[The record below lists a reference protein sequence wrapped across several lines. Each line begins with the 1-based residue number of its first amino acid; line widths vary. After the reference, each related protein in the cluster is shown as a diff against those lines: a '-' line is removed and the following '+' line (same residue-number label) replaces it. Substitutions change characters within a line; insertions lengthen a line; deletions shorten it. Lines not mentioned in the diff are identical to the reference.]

1 MFRFCRLTLIGICSM
16 TLHISAAKAD
26 MIFSNFGPDQSF
38 DIFAYGFGQVP
49 TETSRA
55 YTASA
60 FTVPAG
66 PSFQLD
72 DLTLAVSFSW
82 FSTGQPSP
90 QPFDVFV
97 LDNSPT
103 GTPGGIIESFTQ
115 TVTAPVSP
123 SLFTITSAS
132 HPILAAGSQYWIALT
147 TGSVTFPIIG
157 GGWVENSIGDTGP
170 VAQGTDLASLSFFVP
185 GGLRPA
191 FEVDGTTL
199 AAVPEPRSAL
209 LLGSGLLA
217 LSLIRA
223 LASYRR

>member
-1 MFRFCRLTLIGICSM
+1 MFRFFRLTLIGICSM
-16 TLHISAAKAD
+16 TLHISAATAD
-26 MIFSNFGPDQSF
+26 VIFSNFGPDQTF
-38 DIFAYGFGQVP
+38 DLFAYGFGQVP

-72 DLTLAVSFSW
+72 DLTLAVSFSM

-147 TGSVTFPIIG
+147 TGSVTFPMIG
-157 GGWVENSIGDTGP
+157 GGWVQNSIGDTGP
-170 VAQGTDLASLSFFVP
+170 VAQGTDLASLPLLVP

-191 FEVDGTTL
+191 FEVDGTL
-199 AAVPEPRSAL
+199 AAVPEPSSAL

-217 LSLIRA
+217 LCLIRA
-223 LASYRR
+223 LAL